1 MSESELQIRII
12 GLESS
17 NTRLRQE
24 INDLKYRLNELENLV
39 RRNRIDE
46 LKREVDKLKAEQ
58 IQSNIVVE
66 VMDSL
71 QGFKEL

>member
-17 NTRLRQE
+17 NARLRQE

-46 LKREVDKLKAEQ
+46 LKREVDRLKAEQ
-58 IQSNIVVE
+58 IQSN

>member
-17 NTRLRQE
+17 NNRLRQE
-24 INDLKYRLNELENLV
+24 INDLRFRLNELENLV

-46 LKREVDKLKAEQ
+46 LKREVDRLKAEQ